1 MSFFRIEGGRRLNGK
16 IRISGSKNSSL
27 ALMVG
32 AALGD
37 EDVLLTNFPQDLDAV
52 VLADILREVGV
63 KVVEQ
68 APGKVLINGSG
79 LRRKP
84 IPYEL
89 ARKIRGS
96 FYVAGLM
103 LARLKEAEIPLPGG
117 CFLGPRPVDFHIKGF
132 QALGAEVSIEHGLM
146 KAKMGKPVENGF
158 FINRSSVGTT
168 VNLMYLAS
176 LTPGT
181 FVLENAAKEPEI
193 VDLAVLLNAMG
204 ARIRG
209 AGTEVI
215 RIQGVERLK
224 GAEHP
229 IIPDRIEAGTYMMAV
244 AATQGEAILENVMP
258 EHLRTPIMK
267 LRETGVQVEE
277 GETTIRVA
285 APEPIVSTDLETAPY
300 PGFPTDLQQPFGVLM
315 SIARGT
321 SIIRETIFDNRFR
334 YLDEIT
340 RMGADVRVD
349 RDRAIIKGVPVLS
362 GAPVETTDL
371 RAGAA
376 LVIAGL
382 VAEGVTMVSGAENID
397 RGYEKMV
404 EKLRG
409 VGAKIERLR
418 SVEECKEDRK
428 SVV

>member
-1 MSFFRIEGGRRLNGK
+1 MSSFRIEGGCRLKGT

-37 EDVLLTNFPQDLDAV
+37 EDVILNNFPQDLDAV
-52 VLADILREVGV
+52 VLADILREIGV
-63 KVVEQ
+63 KVEEQ

-79 LRRKP
+79 LRPRP

-96 FYVAGLM
+96 FYVAGLL
-103 LARLKEAEIPLPGG
+103 LARLKEAEVPLPGG

-132 QALGAEVSIEHGLM
+132 QSLGAEVSIEHGLM
-146 KAKMGKPVENGF
+146 KAKMDKPIENGF

-168 VNLMYLAS
+168 VNMMFLAS
-176 LTPGT
+176 MTPGT

-224 GAEHP
+224 GAEHT
-229 IIPDRIEAGTYMMAV
+229 IIPDRIEAGTYMVAV
-244 AATQGEAILENVMP
+244 AATRGEAVLENVMP
-258 EHLRTPIMK
+258 DHLRTPIMK
-267 LRETGVQVEE
+267 LRETGALVEE
-277 GETTIRVA
+277 GETSIRVA
-285 APEPIVSTDLETAPY
+285 APEPLVSTDVETAPY

-315 SIARGT
+315 SIASGT

-334 YLDEIT
+334 YLDELT

-349 RDRAIIKGVPVLS
+349 RDRAIIKGVPSLS

-382 VAEGVTMVSGAENID
+382 IAEGVTLVSGAENVD

-404 EKLRG
+404 EKLWKL
-409 VGAKIERLR
+409 GAKIERLH
-418 SVEECKEDRK
+418 SVEECKE
-428 SVV
+428 VI

>member
-1 MSFFRIEGGRRLNGK
+1 
-16 IRISGSKNSSL
+16 
-27 ALMVG
+27 
-32 AALGD
+32 
-37 EDVLLTNFPQDLDAV
+37 
-52 VLADILREVGV
+52 
-63 KVVEQ
+63 
-68 APGKVLINGSG
+68 
-79 LRRKP
+79 
-84 IPYEL
+84 
-89 ARKIRGS
+89 
-96 FYVAGLM
+96 M

-209 AGTEVI
+209 GRDRGNPDPRRRAA
-215 RIQGVERLK
+215 ER
-224 GAEHP
+224 AEHP

-340 RMGADVRVD
+340 RMGSRCP
-349 RDRAIIKGVPVLS
+349 R
-362 GAPVETTDL
+362 
-371 RAGAA
+371 
-376 LVIAGL
+376 
-382 VAEGVTMVSGAENID
+382 
-397 RGYEKMV
+397 
-404 EKLRG
+404 
-409 VGAKIERLR
+409 
-418 SVEECKEDRK
+418 
-428 SVV
+428 

>member
-1 MSFFRIEGGRRLNGK
+1 M
-16 IRISGSKNSSL
+16 
-27 ALMVG
+27 
-32 AALGD
+32 
-37 EDVLLTNFPQDLDAV
+37 
-52 VLADILREVGV
+52 
-63 KVVEQ
+63 
-68 APGKVLINGSG
+68 
-79 LRRKP
+79 
-84 IPYEL
+84 
-89 ARKIRGS
+89 
-96 FYVAGLM
+96 
-103 LARLKEAEIPLPGG
+103 
-117 CFLGPRPVDFHIKGF
+117 
-132 QALGAEVSIEHGLM
+132 
-146 KAKMGKPVENGF
+146 
-158 FINRSSVGTT
+158 
-168 VNLMYLAS
+168 
-176 LTPGT
+176 
-181 FVLENAAKEPEI
+181 
-193 VDLAVLLNAMG
+193 
-204 ARIRG
+204 
-209 AGTEVI
+209 
-215 RIQGVERLK
+215 
-224 GAEHP
+224 
-229 IIPDRIEAGTYMMAV
+229 
-244 AATQGEAILENVMP
+244 
-258 EHLRTPIMK
+258 
-267 LRETGVQVEE
+267 EE

-418 SVEECKEDRK
+418 SVEECKE
-428 SVV
+428 VI

>member
-1 MSFFRIEGGRRLNGK
+1 MSFFRIQGSKNLSGG

-32 AALGD
+32 AALGE
-37 EDVLLTNFPQDLDAV
+37 EDVVLTNFPQDLDAV
-52 VLADILREVGV
+52 VLAEILRAVGV
-63 KVVEQ
+63 KVEEQ
-68 APGKVLINGSG
+68 APGQVLINGSA
-79 LRRKP
+79 LRPAP

-96 FYVAGLM
+96 FYIAGLM

-146 KAKMGKPVENGF
+146 KARMGTGTENRF

-168 VNLMYLAS
+168 INLMYLAS
-176 LTPGT
+176 LTPGV

-193 VDLAVLLNAMG
+193 VDLAVLLNSMG

-215 RIQGVERLK
+215 RIHGMKKLK
-224 GAEHP
+224 GSEHA
-229 IIPDRIEAGTYMMAV
+229 IIPDRIEAGTYMMAI
-244 AATQGEAILENVMP
+244 AATGGDAVLENVMP
-258 EHLRTPIMK
+258 DHLRTPIMK
-267 LRETGVQVEE
+267 LRETGTVVEV
-277 GETTIRVA
+277 GETSIRVVA
-285 APEPIVSTDLETAPY
+285 KEPLQSTDLETAPY

-315 SIARGT
+315 SIANGT
-321 SIIRETIFDNRFR
+321 GIIRETVFDNRFR
-334 YLDEIT
+334 YLDELT
-340 RMGADVRVD
+340 RMGADVKVD

-382 VAEGVTMVSGAENID
+382 AAEGVTLVSGVEVID
-397 RGYEKMV
+397 RGYEKIV
-404 EKLRG
+404 EKLQG
-409 VGAKIERLR
+409 VGAEIERLHTT
-418 SVEECKEDRK
+418 EDCKE
-428 SVV
+428 VI

>member
-1 MSFFRIEGGRRLNGK
+1 
-16 IRISGSKNSSL
+16 
-27 ALMVG
+27 
-32 AALGD
+32 
-37 EDVLLTNFPQDLDAV
+37 
-52 VLADILREVGV
+52 
-63 KVVEQ
+63 
-68 APGKVLINGSG
+68 
-79 LRRKP
+79 
-84 IPYEL
+84 
-89 ARKIRGS
+89 
-96 FYVAGLM
+96 VAGLM

-418 SVEECKEDRK
+418 SVEECKE
-428 SVV
+428 VI

>member
-63 KVVEQ
+63 KVEEQ

-418 SVEECKEDRK
+418 SVEECKE
-428 SVV
+428 VI

>member
-1 MSFFRIEGGRRLNGK
+1 MSFFRIQGSKNLSGG

-32 AALGD
+32 AALGE
-37 EDVLLTNFPQDLDAV
+37 EDVVLTNFPQDLDAV
-52 VLADILREVGV
+52 VLAEILRAVGV
-63 KVVEQ
+63 KVEEQ
-68 APGKVLINGSG
+68 APGRVLINGSG
-79 LRRKP
+79 LRPAP

-96 FYVAGLM
+96 FYIAGLM

-146 KAKMGKPVENGF
+146 KARMGTGTENRF

-168 VNLMYLAS
+168 INLMYLAS
-176 LTPGT
+176 LTPGV

-193 VDLAVLLNAMG
+193 VDLAVLLNSMG

-215 RIQGVERLK
+215 RIHGMKKLK
-224 GAEHP
+224 GSEHA
-229 IIPDRIEAGTYMMAV
+229 IIPDRIEAGTYMMAI
-244 AATQGEAILENVMP
+244 AATGGDAVLENVMP
-258 EHLRTPIMK
+258 DHLRTPIMK
-267 LRETGVQVEE
+267 LRETGTVVEV
-277 GETTIRVA
+277 GETSIRVVA
-285 APEPIVSTDLETAPY
+285 KEPLQSTDLETAPY

-315 SIARGT
+315 SIANGT
-321 SIIRETIFDNRFR
+321 GIIRETVFDNRFR
-334 YLDEIT
+334 YLDELT
-340 RMGADVRVD
+340 RMGADVKVD

-382 VAEGVTMVSGAENID
+382 AAEGVTLVSGVEVID
-397 RGYEKMV
+397 RGYEKIV
-404 EKLRG
+404 EKLQG
-409 VGAKIERLR
+409 VGAEIERLHTT
-418 SVEECKEDRK
+418 EDCKE
-428 SVV
+428 VI

>member
-244 AATQGEAILENVMP
+244 AATQGEAVLENVMP

-418 SVEECKEDRK
+418 SVEECKE
-428 SVV
+428 VI

>member
-1 MSFFRIEGGRRLNGK
+1 MSFFRIQGSKNLSGG

-32 AALGD
+32 AALGE
-37 EDVLLTNFPQDLDAV
+37 EDVVLTNFPQDLDAV
-52 VLADILREVGV
+52 VLAEILRAVGV
-63 KVVEQ
+63 KVEEQ
-68 APGKVLINGSG
+68 APGQVLINGSA
-79 LRRKP
+79 LRPAP

-96 FYVAGLM
+96 FYIAGLM

-146 KAKMGKPVENGF
+146 KARMGTGTENRF

-168 VNLMYLAS
+168 INLMYLAS
-176 LTPGT
+176 LTPGV

-193 VDLAVLLNAMG
+193 VDLAVLLNSMG

-215 RIQGVERLK
+215 RIHGMKKLK
-224 GAEHP
+224 GSEHA
-229 IIPDRIEAGTYMMAV
+229 IIPDRIEAGTYMMAI
-244 AATQGEAILENVMP
+244 AATGGDAVLENVMP
-258 EHLRTPIMK
+258 DHLRTPIMK
-267 LRETGVQVEE
+267 LRETGTVVEV
-277 GETTIRVA
+277 GETSIRVVA
-285 APEPIVSTDLETAPY
+285 KEPLQSTDLETAPY

-315 SIARGT
+315 SIANGT
-321 SIIRETIFDNRFR
+321 GIIRETVFDNRFR
-334 YLDEIT
+334 YLDELT
-340 RMGADVRVD
+340 RMGADVKVD

-382 VAEGVTMVSGAENID
+382 AAEGVTLVSGVEVID
-397 RGYEKMV
+397 RGYEKIV
-404 EKLRG
+404 EKLQG
-409 VGAKIERLR
+409 VGAEIERLHTA
-418 SVEECKEDRK
+418 EDCKE
-428 SVV
+428 VI

>member
-1 MSFFRIEGGRRLNGK
+1 MSYFRIEGGRRLKGT

-63 KVVEQ
+63 KVEEQ

-79 LRRKP
+79 LKRKP

-132 QALGAEVSIEHGLM
+132 QALGAEVNIEHGLM
-146 KAKMGKPVENGF
+146 KAKMDSPIEKGF

-168 VNLMYLAS
+168 VNLMNLAS

-215 RIQGVERLK
+215 RIQGVEGLR

-244 AATQGEAILENVMP
+244 AATQGEAVLENVMP
-258 EHLRTPIMK
+258 DHLRTPIMK
-267 LRETGVQVEE
+267 LRETGALVEE
-277 GETTIRVA
+277 GETSIRVA
-285 APEPIVSTDLETAPY
+285 APEPLASTDLETAPY

-315 SIARGT
+315 SIAQGT

-334 YLDEIT
+334 YLDELT

-349 RDRAIIKGVPVLS
+349 RDRAIIKGVPFLS

-382 VAEGVTMVSGAENID
+382 VADGVTLVSSAENID

-418 SVEECKEDRK
+418 NVDECKE
-428 SVV
+428 VI

>member
-1 MSFFRIEGGRRLNGK
+1 MSFFRIEGGNRLRGS
-16 IRISGSKNSSL
+16 IRVSGSKNSSL

-32 AALGD
+32 AALGE

-52 VLADILREVGV
+52 VLAEILREVGV
-63 KVVEQ
+63 KVEEQ

-79 LRRKP
+79 LRKTA

-89 ARKIRGS
+89 ARKLRGS

-146 KAKMGKPVENGF
+146 KAKMGPPVEERF

-168 VNLMYLAS
+168 INLMYLAS
-176 LTPGT
+176 LTPGVFT
-181 FVLENAAKEPEI
+181 LENAAKEPEI
-193 VDLAVLLNAMG
+193 VDLAVLLNSMG

-215 RIQGVERLK
+215 RVQGVNRLQ
-224 GAEHP
+224 GTEHA
-229 IIPDRIEAGTYMMAV
+229 IIPDRIEAGTYMIAA
-244 AATQGEAILENVMP
+244 AATRGEIILENVMP
-258 EHLRTPIMK
+258 DHLRTPIMK
-267 LRETGVQVEE
+267 LRETGVGVEE
-277 GETTIRVA
+277 GETTIRVVGG
-285 APEPIVSTDLETAPY
+285 APLSSTDLETAPY

-315 SIARGT
+315 SIAEGT

-334 YLDEIT
+334 YLDELT

-349 RDRAIIKGVPVLS
+349 RDRAIIKGVASLS

-382 VAEGVTMVSGAENID
+382 TAEGVTLVSGAEVID
-397 RGYEKMV
+397 RGYEKML

-409 VGAKIERLR
+409 VGAKIERLE
-418 SVEECKEDRK
+418 SSEKCQEVI
-428 SVV
+428 

>member
-1 MSFFRIEGGRRLNGK
+1 MSFFRIQGSKNLSGG

-32 AALGD
+32 AALGE
-37 EDVLLTNFPQDLDAV
+37 EDVVLTNFPQDLDAV
-52 VLADILREVGV
+52 VLAEILRAVGV
-63 KVVEQ
+63 KVEEQ
-68 APGKVLINGSG
+68 APGQVLINGSA
-79 LRRKP
+79 LRPAP

-96 FYVAGLM
+96 FYIAGLM

-146 KAKMGKPVENGF
+146 KARMGTGTENRF

-168 VNLMYLAS
+168 INLMYLAS
-176 LTPGT
+176 LTPGV

-193 VDLAVLLNAMG
+193 VDLAVLLNSMG

-215 RIQGVERLK
+215 RIHGMKKLK
-224 GAEHP
+224 GSEHA
-229 IIPDRIEAGTYMMAV
+229 IIPDRIEAGTYMMAI
-244 AATQGEAILENVMP
+244 AAAGGDGVLENVMP
-258 EHLRTPIMK
+258 DHLRTPIMK
-267 LRETGVQVEE
+267 LRETGTVVEV
-277 GETTIRVA
+277 GETSIRVVA
-285 APEPIVSTDLETAPY
+285 KEPLQSTDLETAPY

-315 SIARGT
+315 SIANGT
-321 SIIRETIFDNRFR
+321 GIIRETVFDNRFR
-334 YLDEIT
+334 YLDELT
-340 RMGADVRVD
+340 RMGADVKVD

-382 VAEGVTMVSGAENID
+382 AAEGVTLVSGVEVID
-397 RGYEKMV
+397 RGYEKIV
-404 EKLRG
+404 EKLQG
-409 VGAKIERLR
+409 VGAEIERLHTT
-418 SVEECKEDRK
+418 EDCKE
-428 SVV
+428 VI

>member
-1 MSFFRIEGGRRLNGK
+1 MSFFRIEGGRRLQGT

-32 AALGD
+32 AALGE

-52 VLADILREVGV
+52 ILAEILREIGV
-63 KVVEQ
+63 KVEEQ

-79 LRRKP
+79 LRAKP

-103 LARLKEAEIPLPGG
+103 LAKLKEAEVPLPGG

-132 QALGAEVSIEHGLM
+132 QALGAEVNIEHGLM
-146 KAKMGKPVENGF
+146 KAKMGRGVENGF

-209 AGTEVI
+209 AGTEII
-215 RIQGVERLK
+215 RIQGVDRLK

-244 AATQGEAILENVMP
+244 AATRGEAVLENVMP

-267 LRETGVQVEE
+267 LRETGALVEE
-277 GETTIRVA
+277 GETSIRVS
-285 APEPIVSTDLETAPY
+285 APGPLTSTDLETAPY

-315 SIARGT
+315 SIAQGT

-334 YLDEIT
+334 YLDELT

-349 RDRAIIKGVPVLS
+349 RDRAIIKGMPGLS
-362 GAPVETTDL
+362 GAPVEATDL

-382 VAEGVTMVSGAENID
+382 VADGVTLVSGAESID
-397 RGYEKMV
+397 RGYERMV

-418 SVEECKEDRK
+418 SVEECKE
-428 SVV
+428 VI

>member
-1 MSFFRIEGGRRLNGK
+1 MSFFRIEGGNRLRGS
-16 IRISGSKNSSL
+16 IRVSGSKNSSL

-32 AALGD
+32 AALGE

-52 VLADILREVGV
+52 VLAEILREVGV
-63 KVVEQ
+63 KVEEQ

-79 LRRKP
+79 LRMKA

-89 ARKIRGS
+89 ARKLRGS

-103 LARLKEAEIPLPGG
+103 LARLKAAEIPLPGG

-132 QALGAEVSIEHGLM
+132 QALGAEVNIEHGLM
-146 KAKMGKPVENGF
+146 KAKMGTPVENRF
-158 FINRSSVGTT
+158 FINRSSVGAT

-176 LTPGT
+176 LTPGVFT
-181 FVLENAAKEPEI
+181 LENAAKEPEI
-193 VDLAVLLNAMG
+193 VDLAVLLNSMG

-215 RIQGVERLK
+215 RIQGVKRLQ

-229 IIPDRIEAGTYMMAV
+229 IIPDRIEAGTYMIAV
-244 AATQGEAILENVMP
+244 AATGGDAILENVMSD
-258 EHLRTPIMK
+258 HLRTPIMK
-267 LRETGVQVEE
+267 LRETGTLVEE

-285 APEPIVSTDLETAPY
+285 AQGPLMSTDLETAPY
-300 PGFPTDLQQPFGVLM
+300 PGFATDLQQPFGVLM
-315 SIARGT
+315 SIAEGT

-334 YLDEIT
+334 YLDELT

-349 RDRAIIKGVPVLS
+349 RDRAIIKGVPTLS

-382 VAEGVTMVSGAENID
+382 AAEGVTLVSGAEVID
-397 RGYEKMV
+397 RGYERMV
-404 EKLRG
+404 EKLRKA
-409 VGAKIERLR
+409 GANIERLR
-418 SVEECKEDRK
+418 DVENCQE
-428 SVV
+428 VV

>member
-1 MSFFRIEGGRRLNGK
+1 MSFFRIEGGRRLSGT

-37 EDVLLTNFPQDLDAV
+37 EDVILTNFPGDLDAV
-52 VLADILREVGV
+52 VLADILRAVGV
-63 KVVEQ
+63 KVEEL

-79 LRRKP
+79 LRRNP

-103 LARLKEAEIPLPGG
+103 LARLREAEVPLPGG

-132 QALGAEVSIEHGLM
+132 QALGAEVNIEHGLM
-146 KAKMGKPVENGF
+146 KARMGRPLEKGF

-224 GAEHP
+224 GAEHA
-229 IIPDRIEAGTYMMAV
+229 IIPDRIEAGTYMVAV
-244 AATQGEAILENVMP
+244 AATRGEAVLENVMP

-267 LRETGVQVEE
+267 LRETGVLVEE
-277 GETTIRVA
+277 RETSIRVA
-285 APEPIVSTDLETAPY
+285 APETLVSTDLETAPY

-315 SIARGT
+315 SIAHGT

-334 YLDEIT
+334 YLDELT

-349 RDRAIIKGVPVLS
+349 RDRAIIKGVPSLS

-382 VAEGVTMVSGAENID
+382 VADGVTLVLGAENID
-397 RGYEKMV
+397 RGYENMLG
-404 EKLRG
+404 KLRG
-409 VGAKIERLR
+409 VGAKIERLHA
-418 SVEECKEDRK
+418 VEECKE
-428 SVV
+428 VI

>member
-1 MSFFRIEGGRRLNGK
+1 MAFFRIEGGNRLKGS
-16 IRISGSKNSSL
+16 IQISGSKNSGL

-32 AALGD
+32 AALGE
-37 EDVLLTNFPQDLDAV
+37 EDVILTNFPRDLDAV
-52 VLADILREVGV
+52 ILAEILRQVGV
-63 KVVEQ
+63 KIEEQKPGTVV
-68 APGKVLINGSG
+68 INGSG
-79 LRRKP
+79 LQLKSV
-84 IPYEL
+84 PYEM
-89 ARKIRGS
+89 ARKLRGS

-103 LARLKEAEIPLPGG
+103 LARLKEAEVPLPGG

-146 KAKMGKPVENGF
+146 KAKIGTPVENRF

-168 VNLMYLAS
+168 VNLIYLAA

-193 VDLAVLLNAMG
+193 VDLAVLLNSMG

-215 RIQGVERLK
+215 RIQGVKRLG
-224 GAEHP
+224 GAEHA
-229 IIPDRIEAGTYMMAV
+229 IIPDRIEAGTYMMAA
-244 AATQGEAILENVMP
+244 AATRGDVVLENIMP
-258 EHLRTPIMK
+258 DHLRTPIIK
-267 LRETGVQVEE
+267 LKEAGVRIEE
-277 GETTIRVA
+277 GETTIRVVA
-285 APEPIVSTDLETAPY
+285 EERLRSTELETAPY

-315 SIARGT
+315 SIANGT

-334 YLDEIT
+334 YLDELT

-349 RDRAIIKGVPVLS
+349 RDRAILKGVPFLS

-376 LVIAGL
+376 LVIGGL
-382 VAEGVTMVSGAENID
+382 AAQGVTLVSGAECID
-397 RGYEKMV
+397 RGYERMV
-404 EKLRG
+404 EKLRDA
-409 VGAKIERLR
+409 GAVIERLEDA
-418 SVEECKEDRK
+418 EECEQQT
-428 SVV
+428 

>member
-193 VDLAVLLNAMG
+193 VDLAVLLNALG

-376 LVIAGL
+376 LVRAGL

-418 SVEECKEDRK
+418 SVEECKE
-428 SVV
+428 VI

>member
-418 SVEECKEDRK
+418 SVEECKE
-428 SVV
+428 VI